1 MARKVV
7 DVTIDAEGRDHGKLF
22 RITEMS
28 ATQAEKWAFRAVLAL
43 GAAGVELPDGIAE
56 SGMAGLRHIALGLFL
71 KIPFAEAEPLLDELF
86 SCITILP
93 NPKNPTVVRPLVP
106 DDTEEV
112 ITRLRLRME
121 VVNLHLGFLQA
132 AD

>member
-86 SCITILP
+86 GCITILP

>member
-93 NPKNPTVVRPLVP
+93 NQKNPTVVRPLVP